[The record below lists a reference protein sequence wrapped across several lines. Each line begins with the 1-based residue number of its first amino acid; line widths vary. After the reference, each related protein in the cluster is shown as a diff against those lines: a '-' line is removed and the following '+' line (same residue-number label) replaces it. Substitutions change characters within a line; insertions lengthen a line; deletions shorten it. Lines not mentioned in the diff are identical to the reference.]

1 MDSQQAKNR
10 LMAECSRK
18 EISAHQ
24 ARQWLMKHEIPESE
38 TKQIVNTLVK
48 DKYIDDSRFA
58 KAYTRDKLR
67 FSKWGPDKIL
77 QGLSDAG
84 IDKSIAQQ
92 AIKEEESLSLQILGD
107 LLSRKQKELEKKQ
120 EKKIAETK
128 KQIELLKE
136 KLRTLESRSGGFD
149 PKVQKERAA
158 LQRKIYALQAKIRT
172 SNQQI
177 RSALL
182 AFAVRKGFPLTQ
194 ISAALRNLTREND
207 YSFLFCFP

>member
-1 MDSQQAKNR
+1 
-10 LMAECSRK
+10 
-18 EISAHQ
+18 
-24 ARQWLMKHEIPESE
+24 MKHEIPESE

-67 FSKWGPDKIL
+67 FSKWGPEKIL
-77 QGLSDAG
+77 KGLSDAG
-84 IDKSIAQQ
+84 IDKSIAEQTV
-92 AIKEEESLSLQILGD
+92 KEEESLSLQILSD

-120 EKKIAETK
+120 EKKIAETTAQIQFLYK
-128 KQIELLKE
+128 KLNQIQNQKDS
-136 KLRTLESRSGGFD
+136 T
-149 PKVQKERAA
+149 PKDKVSI
-158 LQRKIYALQAKIRT
+158 QRKIYSLQTKIRT
-172 SNQQI
+172 SSQQI

-207 YSFLFCFP
+207 